1 MAFQTGTQVNP
12 SLGALDFSG
21 FTNAANIQA
30 SSLASL
36 GDAIGGAIEKYNRKK
51 EDEVNIKA
59 LAELLGDPKLAKAV
73 YNDDVVRSVYLFD
86 QKQQDAKEL
95 ANIKAQNDLSATEE
109 KINLVMRAN
118 PYLNLQES
126 TDLVLGLT
134 ETSQNPGTG
143 QMSIVNRR
151 TGEITPVTEPMVQTP
166 TGDGIIDS
174 PQETLFGLVDK
185 DITGAAPTILST
197 LQGILGGVTGLD
209 LDIQDPEVIEA
220 QQTFKT
226 EQEYIVKALRAS
238 PKVLATEMNRLAEAL
253 DISPGV
259 FTDAKTLRSKM
270 RSIDKTITNRIN
282 DINKTLEDPEYP
294 IREKGELR
302 RLRTDLSNFQAKLG
316 VPKVMP
322 GETQSENSSTLDLAE
337 LARQEKARRGLK

>member
-126 TDLVLGLT
+126 FQSLFQLFYLHMLLLVVYILQYLFY
-134 ETSQNPGTG
+134 QDFVFYMHLFLPL
-143 QMSIVNRR
+143 
-151 TGEITPVTEPMVQTP
+151 
-166 TGDGIIDS
+166 II
-174 PQETLFGLVDK
+174 
-185 DITGAAPTILST
+185 
-197 LQGILGGVTGLD
+197 
-209 LDIQDPEVIEA
+209 
-220 QQTFKT
+220 
-226 EQEYIVKALRAS
+226 
-238 PKVLATEMNRLAEAL
+238 
-253 DISPGV
+253 
-259 FTDAKTLRSKM
+259 
-270 RSIDKTITNRIN
+270 
-282 DINKTLEDPEYP
+282 
-294 IREKGELR
+294 
-302 RLRTDLSNFQAKLG
+302 
-316 VPKVMP
+316 
-322 GETQSENSSTLDLAE
+322 
-337 LARQEKARRGLK
+337 